1 MTTAARTSKKETV
14 KLVLRLAKNDFK
26 AKFAGSYL
34 GIVWTFL
41 QPVVMILVYWFVF
54 EKGLPATGV
63 TTKTGIT
70 VPFVL
75 WLTAGMVPWFYFSEA
90 FSSGTNTLLE
100 YSYLVKKVVF
110 NIDVLPFVKV
120 ISAGVVHV
128 ILILIMLVLYGA
140 YGFLPDL
147 YTLQVVYYS
156 LCMVFLVLGA
166 VYITCSI
173 VVFFRDMTQLV
184 NIFMQVWVWV
194 TPIMWNLDGMVE
206 AGSIAPIVGRIFKLN
221 PFYYIVSGYRDALIY
236 KTAFWEKW
244 DLTLYFWIFAIA
256 QFLIGQLIYRRL
268 KPHFADVL

>member
-1 MTTAARTSKKETV
+1 MRSEKKKE
-14 KLVLRLAKNDFK
+14 LIMVLRLAKNDFK

-63 TTKTGIT
+63 TTKSGIT

-110 NIDVLPFVKV
+110 NVNVLPFVKV

-128 ILILIMLVLYGA
+128 ILILIMLVLYAA
-140 YGFLPDL
+140 YGFYPDA
-147 YTLQVVYYS
+147 YSLQVVYYS
-156 LCMVFLVLGA
+156 LCMVFLVSGA
-166 VYITCSI
+166 VYITCAI

-194 TPIMWNLDGMVE
+194 TPIMWNLDGMMA
-206 AGSIAPIVGRIFKLN
+206 AGSISATVGRIFKLN
-221 PFYYIVSGYRDALIY
+221 PFYYIVSGYRDALVN
-236 KTAFWEKW
+236 KVAFWEKPGI
-244 DLTLYFWIFAIA
+244 TLYFWIFAIA
-256 QFLIGQLIYRRL
+256 QFLIGQLIFRRL